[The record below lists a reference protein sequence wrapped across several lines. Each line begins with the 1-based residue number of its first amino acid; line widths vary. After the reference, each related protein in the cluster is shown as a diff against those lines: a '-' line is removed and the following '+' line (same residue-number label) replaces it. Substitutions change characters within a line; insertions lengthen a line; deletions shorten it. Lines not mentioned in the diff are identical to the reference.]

1 MNQILFSGNSG
12 MTTLIHETSIAAV
25 IFILIGKGIAYSVA
39 LGSGFRGG
47 PIFPAT
53 FLGVAVAV
61 LVVLIFPGDSV
72 SAMAAA
78 GIAASAAAMLKL
90 PATSALIG
98 MLLIV
103 GAGPAVAPFAILGA
117 AIGFI
122 MRLAMDKKLGND
134 EQPAHVPAA
143 A

>member
-1 MNQILFSGNSG
+1 
-12 MTTLIHETSIAAV
+12 
-25 IFILIGKGIAYSVA
+25 
-39 LGSGFRGG
+39 
-47 PIFPAT
+47 
-53 FLGVAVAV
+53 
-61 LVVLIFPGDSV
+61 
-72 SAMAAA
+72 
-78 GIAASAAAMLKL
+78 MLKL